1 MEDEDKKEEV
11 DSDDDLFVKL
21 KPNEKIKPKKKGQK
35 AAINGNKYKYCGKI
49 KDFKLLKKIKN
60 ENNKKKKKLD
70 FSSWKSM
77 LSN

>member
-1 MEDEDKKEEV
+1 MEDEDKKEEEV

-49 KDFKLLKKIKN
+49 SDFKLLKKIKK
-60 ENNKKKKKLD
+60 EKKKKKLD